1 MRFLVFVLLL
11 ALVPAAHA
19 TDACSMR
26 AIGAS
31 ADVSVT
37 DGSSFTIESY
47 FRSQDYAAI
56 RHFGESERVTSV
68 EGPFGW
74 IGAGDKFRLG
84 GDFEKIFAL
93 GHQFHAFLLY
103 FDELT
108 DNQRD
113 SAGIEFLGALRAA
126 RSGDYPYGGD
136 VHLIAGDDP
145 ARLVGMVFDFPDIDP
160 IEVELG
166 DWREVDGV
174 ELPFELAIHD
184 RGKVFEYR
192 YTSVELSPQSELWF
206 FNEVG
211 GPAPDEVQVLRLHR
225 KLLAAHCLGDANM
238 MADLSNETI
247 ISADKGRRAERDNS
261 SIRERFTGLF
271 RMLDYTEYDDLQ
283 QPVIEIAAS
292 GDIGWVI
299 VNVRSVGKQLS
310 DDQEFDHEWA
320 WIMLVRKVDGRWLHT
335 GSASSVLRE

>member
-1 MRFLVFVLLL
+1 MRFLTLVLLL
-11 ALVPAAHA
+11 TLVSAAHA

-47 FRSQDYAAI
+47 FRSRDYAAI
-56 RHFGESERVTSV
+56 RHFGERRRVTSV

-74 IGAGDKFRLG
+74 IGSGDKFRLG

-93 GHQFHAFLLY
+93 GHQFHAFILY
-103 FDELT
+103 FDDLT

-113 SAGIEFLGALRAA
+113 STGIEFLGAPHAA

-145 ARLVGMVFDFPDIDP
+145 ARPVGMVFDYPDIEP
-160 IEVELG
+160 IEVSLD
-166 DWREVDGV
+166 DWREIDGV

-184 RGKVFEYR
+184 RGKVFVYR
-192 YTSVELSPQSELWF
+192 YTSVDLSPHTELWF
-206 FNEVG
+206 FDEIG
-211 GPAPDEVQVLRLHR
+211 GPAPDEVLALRLHR
-225 KLLAAHCLGDANM
+225 KLLAAHCLGDAEI

-247 ISADKGRRAERDNS
+247 ISADKGRRAKYDNS
-261 SIRERFTGLF
+261 LMRERFTGLF
-271 RMLDYTEYDDLQ
+271 KLLNYTEYHDLQ
-283 QPVIEIAAS
+283 QPFVEIAAS
-292 GDIGWVI
+292 GDLGWVI
-299 VNVRSVGKQLS
+299 ANVRSVGKQLS
-310 DDQEFDHEWA
+310 DDQAFDYEWA
-320 WIMLVRKVDGRWLHT
+320 WIMLVRKVDGRWLNT
-335 GSASSVLRE
+335 GVASSVLRE

>member
-1 MRFLVFVLLL
+1 MRPLILVLLL
-11 ALVPAAHA
+11 TLVPAAHA
-19 TDACSMR
+19 TDACSIR

-47 FRSQDYAAI
+47 FRSRDYAAI
-56 RHFGESERVTSV
+56 RHLRENERVTSV

-74 IGAGDKFRLG
+74 IGSDDKFRLG

-113 SAGIEFLGALRAA
+113 SAGIEFLGALHAA
-126 RSGDYPYGGD
+126 RSGDFPHGGD
-136 VHLIAGDDP
+136 VHLIAMGDP
-145 ARLVGMVFDFPDIDP
+145 ARPVGIVFDYPDIDP
-160 IEVELG
+160 IEVVLD
-166 DWREVDGV
+166 DWREVDDV
-174 ELPFELAIHD
+174 ELPFEIAIHD

-192 YTSVELSPQSELWF
+192 YTSVDLSPRTELWF
-206 FNEVG
+206 FDEVG
-211 GPAPDEVQVLRLHR
+211 GPAPDEVQALRLHR
-225 KLLAAHCLGDANM
+225 KLLAAHCLGDAEM

-247 ISADKGRRAERDNS
+247 ISADKGRRAKHDNS
-261 SIRERFTGLF
+261 SMRERFTGLF
-271 RMLDYTEYDDLQ
+271 RLLNYTEYHDLQ
-283 QPVIEIAAS
+283 QPVVEIAAS
-292 GDIGWVI
+292 GDLGWVI
-299 VNVRSVGKQLS
+299 ANVRSVGKQLS
-310 DDQEFDHEWA
+310 DDQAFDYEWA

-335 GSASSVLRE
+335 GVASSILRE

>member
-1 MRFLVFVLLL
+1 MRLLALVLLL
-11 ALVPAAHA
+11 ALVPAVHA

-37 DGSSFTIESY
+37 DGSSFTIESF
-47 FRSQDYAAI
+47 FRSRDYAAI
-56 RHFGESERVTSV
+56 RHFGENERVTSV

-74 IGAGDKFRLG
+74 IGSGDIFRLG

-113 SAGIEFLGALRAA
+113 SAGIEFLGALHAA

-136 VHLIAGDDP
+136 VHLIVGDDP
-145 ARLVGMVFDFPDIDP
+145 ARPLGMVFDYPDIDP
-160 IEVELG
+160 IEVALD

-184 RGKVFEYR
+184 RGTVFEYL
-192 YTSVELSPQSELWF
+192 YTSIDLSPQTELWF
-206 FNEVG
+206 FDETGEPAPNEVL
-211 GPAPDEVQVLRLHR
+211 ALRVHR
-225 KLLAAHCLGDANM
+225 KLLAAHCLGDAEM
-238 MADLSNETI
+238 MADLSNATI
-247 ISADKGRRAERDNS
+247 ISADNGRRAEHDNS
-261 SIRERFTGLF
+261 SMRERFTGLF
-271 RMLDYTEYDDLQ
+271 RTLNYTEYHDLQ
-283 QPVIEIAAS
+283 QPVVEIAAS
-292 GDIGWVI
+292 GDLGWVI

-310 DDQEFDHEWA
+310 NDQTFDNEWA
-320 WIMLVRKVDGRWLHT
+320 WIMLVRKVDGRWLNT
-335 GSASSVLRE
+335 GIASSVLRE